1 MAYSEEVLRRAR
13 ARLEASRQEKQE
25 TYDAHLQEAYARYPR
40 LQEIDREL
48 RGTVAQIVAAAFR
61 KGEDPT
67 AAIQKVKEKNLA
79 LQRERE
85 WILDASELD
94 PDFLDNTPICDACGG
109 SGYIG
114 STMCECLRELCRSEQ
129 KKEISSLIGT
139 GKERFSAFRL
149 DYYSDRYDG
158 RIGDSPR
165 HLMEDTL
172 KDCRAY
178 ANSFTTQSPSLLF
191 SGSTGLGKTFLSG
204 CVART
209 VADRGFSVVYD
220 TAIQMI
226 SDYETD
232 KFGEST
238 EESRRNLARYTV
250 CDLLIV
256 DDLGT
261 EMITQ
266 FSLSALYHV
275 LNTRLI
281 KGLPTIVSTNLD
293 SEGIRG
299 RYTPQIAS
307 RLLGSFELIP
317 FFGEDIRLRGK

>member
-13 ARLEASRQEKQE
+13 ARLDASRQEKQE
-25 TYDAHLQEAYARYPR
+25 TYEAHLQEAYARYPR
-40 LQEIDREL
+40 LLEIDKEL
-48 RGTVAQIVAAAFR
+48 RGTMAQVVAAAFR

-67 AAIQKVKEKNLA
+67 AAIASVRERNLA

-94 PDFLDNTPICDACGG
+94 PDFLDNTPICEACGG
-109 SGYIG
+109 TGYVG
-114 STMCECLRELCRSEQ
+114 ASMCECLRELCRSEQ

-149 DYYSDRYDG
+149 DYYSDRVDPA
-158 RIGDSPR
+158 IGASPR
-165 HLMEDTL
+165 QMMEDTL

-178 ANSFTTQSPSLLF
+178 ANSFSTQSPSLLF
-191 SGSTGLGKTFLSG
+191 TGNTGLGKTFLSG
-204 CVART
+204 CIART
-209 VADRGFSVVYD
+209 VADRGYSVVYD

-226 SDYETD
+226 ADYEAD

-238 EESRRNLARYTV
+238 EESRRNLARYTS
-250 CDLLIV
+250 CDLLII

-261 EMITQ
+261 EMVTQ
-266 FSLSALYHV
+266 FSLSALYNV

-293 SEGIRG
+293 PEGLRS
-299 RYTPQIAS
+299 RYTPQIRS
-307 RLLGSFELIP
+307 RLLGAFELIP

>member
-13 ARLEASRQEKQE
+13 ARLDASRQEKQE
-25 TYDAHLQEAYARYPR
+25 TYEAHLQEAYARYPR
-40 LQEIDREL
+40 LLEIDKEL
-48 RGTVAQIVAAAFR
+48 RGTVAQVVAAAFR
-61 KGEDPT
+61 RGEDPT
-67 AAIQKVKEKNLA
+67 AAIASVRERNLA

-85 WILDASELD
+85 WILDASDLD
-94 PDFLDNTPICDACGG
+94 PDFLDNTPICEVCGG
-109 SGYIG
+109 TGYVG
-114 STMCECLRELCRSEQ
+114 ANMCDCLRELCRSEQ

-139 GKERFSAFRL
+139 GRERFSAFRL
-149 DYYSDRYDG
+149 DFYPDQYDPA
-158 RIGDSPR
+158 IGFSPR
-165 HLMEDTL
+165 KMMERSL
-172 KDCRAY
+172 QYCKSY
-178 ANSFTTQSPSLLF
+178 AFGFTTQSPSLLF
-191 SGSTGLGKTFLSG
+191 HGSTGLGKTFLSG

-209 VADRGFSVVYD
+209 VADRGYSVVYD

-226 SDYETD
+226 ADYEAD

-238 EESRRNLARYTV
+238 EESRRNLARYTS
-250 CDLLIV
+250 CDLLII

-266 FSLSALYHV
+266 FSLSALYNV
-275 LNTRLI
+275 LNTRII

-293 SEGIRG
+293 PDGIRG

-307 RLLGSFELIP
+307 RLLGSFEEIP

>member
-1 MAYSEEVLRRAR
+1 MAHSEEVLRRAR

-25 TYDAHLQEAYARYPR
+25 TYEAHLQEAYARYPR
-40 LQEIDREL
+40 LREIDREL
-48 RGTVAQIVAAAFR
+48 RGTVAQVVAVAFR

-67 AAIQKVKEKNLA
+67 AAITAVKERNLA

-94 PDFLDNTPICDACGG
+94 PDFLDNTPICEACGG
-109 SGYIG
+109 TGYVG
-114 STMCECLRELCRSEQ
+114 ANMCECLRELCRSEQ

-149 DYYSDRYDG
+149 DYYSDRYDPS
-158 RIGDSPR
+158 IGASPR
-165 HLMEDTL
+165 QLMERGL
-172 KDCRAY
+172 QICKAY
-178 ANSFTTQSPSLLF
+178 AFGFTQQSPSLLF

-204 CVART
+204 CIART

-220 TAIQMI
+220 TVIQML
-226 SDYETD
+226 SDYESD

-238 EESRRNLARYTV
+238 EESRRNLSRYTS
-250 CDLLIV
+250 CDLLII

-261 EMITQ
+261 EMVTQ
-266 FSLSALYHV
+266 FSVSALYNV

-293 SEGIRG
+293 SEGIRS
-299 RYTPQIAS
+299 RYSPQIAS

>member
-13 ARLEASRQEKQE
+13 ARLDASRQEKQE
-25 TYDAHLQEAYARYPR
+25 TYEAHLQEAYARYPR
-40 LQEIDREL
+40 LLEIDKEL
-48 RGTVAQIVAAAFR
+48 RGTMAQVVAAAFR

-67 AAIQKVKEKNLA
+67 AAIASVRERNLA

-94 PDFLDNTPICDACGG
+94 PDFLDNTPICEACGG
-109 SGYIG
+109 TGYVG
-114 STMCECLRELCRSEQ
+114 ASMCECLRELCRSEQ

-149 DYYSDRYDG
+149 DYYSDRVDPA
-158 RIGDSPR
+158 IGASPR
-165 HLMEDTL
+165 QMMEDTL

-191 SGSTGLGKTFLSG
+191 TGNTGLGKTFLSG
-204 CVART
+204 CIART
-209 VADRGFSVVYD
+209 VADRGYSVVYD

-226 SDYETD
+226 ADYEAD

-238 EESRRNLARYTV
+238 EESRRNLARYTS
-250 CDLLIV
+250 CDLLII

-261 EMITQ
+261 EMVTQ
-266 FSLSALYHV
+266 FSLSALYNV

-293 SEGIRG
+293 PEGLRS
-299 RYTPQIAS
+299 RYTPQIRS
-307 RLLGSFELIP
+307 RLLGAFELIP

>member
-25 TYDAHLQEAYARYPR
+25 TYEAHLQQAYARYPR

-48 RGTVAQIVAAAFR
+48 RGTVAQVVAAAFR

-67 AAIQKVKEKNLA
+67 AAITAVKERNLA

-94 PDFLDNTPICDACGG
+94 PDFLDNTPICETCGG
-109 SGYIG
+109 SGYVG
-114 STMCECLRELCRSEQ
+114 ANMCECLRELCRSEQ

-139 GKERFSAFRL
+139 GRERFSAFRL
-149 DYYSDRYDG
+149 DYYSDRYDPN
-158 RIGDSPR
+158 IGASPR
-165 HLMEDTL
+165 QLMERSL
-172 KDCRAY
+172 QICKAY
-178 ANSFTTQSPSLLF
+178 AFGFTQQSPSLLF

-204 CVART
+204 CIART

-220 TAIQMI
+220 TVIQML
-226 SDYETD
+226 SDYESD

-238 EESRRNLARYTV
+238 EESRRNLARYTS
-250 CDLLIV
+250 CDLLII

-261 EMITQ
+261 EMVTQ
-266 FSLSALYHV
+266 FSVSALYNV

-293 SEGIRG
+293 SEGIRS